1 MNSRDL
7 FQSFNELDETLLE
20 RSEQRAA
27 RARNEADGAAPRVKL
42 KRFLTAAAALILVFG
57 ASFGIA
63 KAASDARLQSEI
75 AAYKSAADA
84 VVESEIA
91 AYREALG
98 KNAFLAETEV
108 PEGAVL
114 PIRQTGFKGETLHY
128 VMGASPDKTRDLC
141 EIFEES
147 DAVCILTVRDWLGE
161 NEVTTWYEATV
172 ERTYKGELPE
182 KIVLYQ
188 LGNSLGMCN
197 DAPLYTYGDK
207 LLVGIRR
214 WESRPYENAYNV
226 IGNDSTAAYVS
237 LAKDGKAYVID
248 PEGQFSYCTRENHP
262 ELEFTQYGGRSPLA
276 MELFEEMAKY
286 DEAMAEK
293 LGLWFG
299 EYHEHPELYD
309 ENEPLIPTIYSLDE
323 IEDFFEG
330 LAAIN
335 D

>member
-7 FQSFNELDETLLE
+7 FESFNEIDEALLE
-20 RSEQRAA
+20 RSEQSAVRSRNGSKGTGSRAVL
-27 RARNEADGAAPRVKL
+27 RRC
-42 KRFLTAAAALILVFG
+42 LTAAAALILVFG

-114 PIRQTGFKGETLHY
+114 PIRQTGLQGGALHY

-161 NEVTTWYEATV
+161 N
-172 ERTYKGELPE
+172 K
-182 KIVLYQ
+182 
-188 LGNSLGMCN
+188 
-197 DAPLYTYGDK
+197 LYTQNIIKILLMK
-207 LLVGIRR
+207 L
-214 WESRPYENAYNV
+214 
-226 IGNDSTAAYVS
+226 
-237 LAKDGKAYVID
+237 K
-248 PEGQFSYCTRENHP
+248 
-262 ELEFTQYGGRSPLA
+262 
-276 MELFEEMAKY
+276 
-286 DEAMAEK
+286 K
-293 LGLWFG
+293 LS
-299 EYHEHPELYD
+299 
-309 ENEPLIPTIYSLDE
+309 I
-323 IEDFFEG
+323 
-330 LAAIN
+330 
-335 D
+335 

>member
-7 FQSFNELDETLLE
+7 FESFNELDEALLE
-20 RSEQRAA
+20 RSEQNAVRSRSGSKSAGSRAVL
-27 RARNEADGAAPRVKL
+27 RRY
-42 KRFLTAAAALILVFG
+42 LTAAAALILVFG

-84 VVESEIA
+84 ALESEIA
-91 AYREALG
+91 SYKAELG

-108 PEGAVL
+108 PAGAKL
-114 PIRQTGFKGETLHY
+114 PIRQTGFKGGALHY

-161 NEVTTWYEATV
+161 NELYTWYEATV

-188 LGNSLGMCN
+188 MGNSLAMCN

-214 WESRPYENAYNV
+214 WESRPYENAYYV
-226 IGNDSTAAYVS
+226 IAGDSTAAYVS

-323 IEDFFEG
+323 IEDFFAG